1 MHKQEQPG
9 QAVVTLDL
17 HGKTQVQARVAL
29 DAALRRSKG
38 VYRIHAIHGY
48 HNGTALRE
56 MIWREYAARPPVL
69 RLEAVNESTTD
80 LVLREI

>member
-1 MHKQEQPG
+1 MRKPELPG
-9 QAVVTLDL
+9 QTIVTLDL
-17 HGKTQVQARVAL
+17 HGKTQYQARVVL

-38 VYRIHAIHGY
+38 LYRVRVIHGY

-56 MIWREYAARPPVL
+56 MIRREYAARPPVL

-80 LVLREI
+80 LVLREL

>member
-1 MHKQEQPG
+1 MPKQGAPG
-9 QAVVTLDL
+9 GAVVTLDL
-17 HGKTQVQARVAL
+17 HGKTQFQARVAL

-38 VYRIHAIHGY
+38 VYRIRAIHGY

-56 MIWREYAARPPVL
+56 LVWREYAVHSPVL

-80 LVLREI
+80 LVLREL

>member
-1 MHKQEQPG
+1 MHSAPLLG
-9 QAVVTLDL
+9 QANLTLDL
-17 HGKTQVQARVAL
+17 HGKTQYQARVAL

-38 VYRIHAIHGY
+38 IYRIRVIHGY

-56 MIWREYAARPPVL
+56 LIWREYAARPPVL

-80 LVLREI
+80 LVLREL

>member
-1 MHKQEQPG
+1 MRKAEMPG
-9 QAVVTLDL
+9 QTIVTLDL
-17 HGKTQVQARVAL
+17 HGNTQFQARIAL
-29 DAALRRSKG
+29 DAVLRRSKG
-38 VYRIHAIHGY
+38 VYRIRAIHGY
-48 HNGTALRE
+48 HNGTTLRE

>member
-1 MHKQEQPG
+1 MVKAQPSG
-9 QAVVTLDL
+9 QASLTLDL
-17 HGKTQVQARVAL
+17 HGKTQYQARVAL

-38 VYRIHAIHGY
+38 LYRIRVIHGY

-56 MIWREYAARPPVL
+56 LIWREYAIRPPVL

-80 LVLREI
+80 LVLREL

>member
-1 MHKQEQPG
+1 MVKAQPPG
-9 QAVVTLDL
+9 QASLTLDL
-17 HGKTQVQARVAL
+17 HGKTQYQARVAL

-38 VYRIHAIHGY
+38 LYRIRVIHGY

-56 MIWREYAARPPVL
+56 LVWREYAVHSPVL

-80 LVLREI
+80 LVLREL